1 MNSGKQIRM
10 RVWVQVRMDMRT
22 HIRMWVQL
30 SVLIGVRDGV
40 VDLVVVGKGI
50 VGKKERQNCT
60 LKTVVV

>member
-1 MNSGKQIRM
+1 
-10 RVWVQVRMDMRT
+10 
-22 HIRMWVQL
+22 MWVQL